1 MKSSRIWF
9 LILFLCIN
17 LSSWGFSATKKEN
30 QPYQPLELVDPIK
43 KYQKDPDFQYNDQKP
58 EAKTNW
64 LDELLRKFFSDPANV
79 EIVKMILKILYWA
92 IIIFAV
98 LLIITRL
105 FKINVFQL
113 FKPASLPIAS
123 VIHAEELSDNIHE
136 LSFEDLIAQA
146 RKDQNHRRV
155 VRLYFLWTLRKLS
168 EKGIIEWKNE
178 KTNREYLHEIKD
190 QRVKQSFRQLSILFE
205 YVWYGDYP
213 TEATHSEQA
222 SRYFTETVS

>member
-1 MKSSRIWF
+1 MRLSRTWF
-9 LILFLCIN
+9 LILFLCFN
-17 LSSWGFSATKKEN
+17 LSSWGYGASERSNEA
-30 QPYQPLELVDPIK
+30 YQPLELVDPIK

-58 EAKTNW
+58 EAQTNW
-64 LDELLRKFFSDPANV
+64 LDEMLRKFFSDPANV

-98 LLIITRL
+98 LLIITRI

-136 LSFEDLIAQA
+136 LSFDDLVAQA

-168 EKGIIEWKNE
+168 EKGMIEWKNE
-178 KTNREYLHEIKD
+178 KTNREYLNEIKD
-190 QRVKQSFRQLSILFE
+190 ERVKQSFRRLSTLFE

-213 TEATHSEQA
+213 TESTHSEQA
-222 SRYFTETVS
+222 SRYFSETIS